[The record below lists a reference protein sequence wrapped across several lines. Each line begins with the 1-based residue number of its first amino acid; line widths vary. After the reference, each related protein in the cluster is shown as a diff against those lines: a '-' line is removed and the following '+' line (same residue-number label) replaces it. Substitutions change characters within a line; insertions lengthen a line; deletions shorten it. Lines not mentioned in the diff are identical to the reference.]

1 MMPATACAAA
11 SSRKCTIGITSFRRA
26 APPCLYLKSDALS
39 PGVLRWDLTRRRG
52 SLMKK
57 KERRVIATHPPP
69 CANPAPHPNLLRVQ
83 VSAAPVVVG
92 TTGAEPFPVCLAART
107 QQDGQEKGHSS
118 GSDLDV
124 HADVQHE
131 PSPPH
136 GARLRAVWGGRSTV
150 AGMTGGGKA
159 ATRCFPAAP
168 QADTGT

>member
-1 MMPATACAAA
+1 
-11 SSRKCTIGITSFRRA
+11 
-26 APPCLYLKSDALS
+26 
-39 PGVLRWDLTRRRG
+39 
-52 SLMKK
+52 MKK

-69 CANPAPHPNLLRVQ
+69 CANPAPPHTTLNVYG
-83 VSAAPVVVG
+83 SAAPVVVG
-92 TTGAEPFPVCLAART
+92 TTGAEPFPKGLAART

-124 HADVQHE
+124 HADMQHE

-136 GARLRAVWGGRSTV
+136 GARLRAVWGGRDTV